1 MKLRQRIT
9 EDDIFMVRFYFWWS
23 LLWMPLT
30 ALSSGT
36 FWWWEHNLFLTIF
49 TALSAAFMFRV
60 WVISGDVLRQRKF
73 EVSHGEDHEGG
84 TTKQE

>member
-1 MKLRQRIT
+1 
-9 EDDIFMVRFYFWWS
+9 
-23 LLWMPLT
+23 
-30 ALSSGT
+30 
-36 FWWWEHNLFLTIF
+36 LFLTIF
-49 TALSAAFMFRV
+49 TALSTVFMFRV